1 MNRKS
6 GTVKGASSTA
16 PESTGTDLKAQTQS
30 GTTAKTLP
38 PRLFHSTVSYIYR
51 TERGPSDGRG
61 PVFRAHGF
69 TLIELLVVIAIIAI
83 LAGMLLP
90 ALALAKETGRRIACT
105 NNLKQL
111 DLTLMMYADDYDGM
125 LTPRVT
131 VNRWPT
137 ALRDGYKDR
146 RILKCPS
153 DGPRPATA
161 GTSSDTNSLDLAPR
175 SYIING
181 WNDYFR
187 DTLDDAGFAQY
198 MQGTYV
204 GSIRQ
209 SVIKNPSETVY
220 FGEKD
225 TSSGHFY
232 MDFLEI
238 SGGTGAGNDVTEVEQ
253 SRHATSA
260 KNSRG
265 GGSNFSFADGSV
277 RFLKF
282 GHSFTPVN
290 LWAVEDTWRNQGL
303 VF

>member
-6 GTVKGASSTA
+6 GIVKNASATA
-16 PESTGTDLKAQTQS
+16 PESTGADLEVQSQS
-30 GTTAKTLP
+30 GMTAKTLP
-38 PRLFHSTVSYIYR
+38 PRMFHPTVGYAYR
-51 TERGPSDGRG
+51 TERGSTGSRG
-61 PVFRAHGF
+61 PVFRPRGF

-111 DLTLMMYADDYDGM
+111 DLSLMMYADDYDGM

-137 ALRDGYKDR
+137 ALRDSYKDR
-146 RILKCPS
+146 RILRCPS
-153 DGPRPATA
+153 DGPKPATA
-161 GTSSDTNSLDLAPR
+161 GTSSDTNSPDLAPR

-187 DTLDDAGFAQY
+187 DSLDDAGFAKY
-198 MQGTYV
+198 MQGTYI

-225 TSSGHFY
+225 TTSGHFY
-232 MDFLEI
+232 MDFLEV

-282 GHSFTPVN
+282 GKSFTPVN